1 MAQFRFTLARLLD
14 RRLKE
19 EDARR
24 LALAKLEGHRRAL
37 EDSLRER
44 QREISAGREEWR
56 RQLVGD
62 INAAA
67 LRHQAGAS
75 LGLLRKAQQTVIEIA
90 GMEKGLARAKQD
102 LIEAARAR
110 RALEILRE
118 QRLAAFLAVEARK
131 EREQLDE
138 FAQDIDRRAKL
149 ERERADERGAA

>member
-1 MAQFRFTLARLLD
+1 MARFRFTLARLLD

-19 EDARR
+19 EEARR
-24 LALAKLEGHRRAL
+24 LALAKIEGHRRAL
-37 EDSLRER
+37 EDALRDR

-56 RQLVGD
+56 RQLVGEID
-62 INAAA
+62 PAA

-75 LGLLRKAQQTVIEIA
+75 LGLLRKAQRTVIEIA
-90 GMEKGLARAKQD
+90 GLEKSLVRAKED

-118 QRLAAFLAVEARK
+118 RRLAAFHAVEARR

-138 FAQDIDRRAKL
+138 FAQEMDRRARL
-149 ERERADERGAA
+149 ERAQSDERGAA

>member
-1 MAQFRFTLARLLD
+1 MARFRFTLALLLD

-19 EDARR
+19 EEARR
-24 LALAKLEGHRRAL
+24 LVLAKIEGQRRAL

-56 RQLVGD
+56 RQLVGEID
-62 INAAA
+62 PAA

-75 LGLLRKAQQTVIEIA
+75 LGLLRKAQRTVIEMA
-90 GMEKGLARAKQD
+90 GLEKSLNRAKED

-118 QRLAAFLAVEARK
+118 RRFAAFQAVEARR

-138 FAQDIDRRAKL
+138 FAQEMDRRARL
-149 ERERADERGAA
+149 EREQTDGRGAA